1 MYRVDH
7 IPLNTPKNR
16 RPAHAMAPT
25 TITIHNTGNPTSTA
39 RNERGWLTN
48 PANNRTASYHIVID
62 EQEAIECIPLNE
74 NAWHAGDGFTG
85 AGNRASIGIE
95 LCESGDYAK
104 TVTNAVKLV
113 ADMLKA
119 RNWKVDRLRR
129 HYDWSKKICPRLMYD
144 NGKWTQWGEFIY
156 RVDKEITPDLPNVSP
171 WAQDAYRWAISEG
184 ITDGSRPKDYA
195 TREEVITFLYRARK
209 L

>member
-1 MYRVDH
+1 MH
-7 IPLNTPKNR
+7 PE
-16 RPAHAMAPT
+16 
-25 TITIHNTGNPTSTA
+25 TITIHNTGNPKSTA

-48 PANNRTASYHIVID
+48 PANNRTASFHIVID
-62 EQEAIECIPLNE
+62 EREAIECIPLNE

-119 RNWKVDRLRR
+119 RGWKVDRLRR

-171 WAQDAYRWAISEG
+171 WAQDAMKWAISEG
-184 ITDGSRPKDYA
+184 ITDGSRPKDPA
-195 TREEVITFLYRARK
+195 TREEVITFLHRARK